1 MFPNTKTGERLSY
14 SGLRSSLERFIKRY
28 KLEAENISLYTFRH
42 TFATM
47 SMEEGIHARIVA
59 DMMGHKKA
67 SLVYDCYS
75 HVTDESVYEKAA
87 QIMDGVSKR
96 YSF

>member
-1 MFPNTKTGERLSY
+1 
-14 SGLRSSLERFIKRY
+14 
-28 KLEAENISLYTFRH
+28 
-42 TFATM
+42 
-47 SMEEGIHARIVA
+47 MEEGIHARIVA